1 MLSGLQHKRT
11 ARRKRTRADRLR
23 GLEEPVRG
31 TANGSRPTVQDV
43 GVNHG
48 GADVGMAQEF
58 LDGADVVS
66 VFQEVSRKGVAQC
79 VSAEAS
85 QPYRG

>member
-58 LDGADVVS
+58 LDGSNIVAILQQMSGEGVS
-66 VFQEVSRKGVAQC
+66 ERVAGG
-79 VSAEAS
+79 
-85 QPYRG
+85 RLG